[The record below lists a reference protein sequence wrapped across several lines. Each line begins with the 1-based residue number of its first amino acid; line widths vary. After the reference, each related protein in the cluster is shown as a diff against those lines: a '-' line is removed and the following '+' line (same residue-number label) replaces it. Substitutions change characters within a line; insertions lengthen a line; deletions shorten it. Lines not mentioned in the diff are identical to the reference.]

1 MQTFLCSNETITPKY
16 RYNRVELS
24 LTGKRIAMR
33 YCREQTLNPRR
44 TRDERAVF
52 ALPVV
57 TARP

>member
-1 MQTFLCSNETITPKY
+1 MRKTKQSHPNIV
-16 RYNRVELS
+16 NRVELS

-44 TRDERAVF
+44 TRDESAVF

-57 TARP
+57 TARS